1 MRTIQKMLRG
11 WCSWRVLPGFGNLLD
26 QICTGYI
33 TWTCWDFF
41 TILHNKFR
49 ASCGRPQCVLPSF
62 AETCSSSSSIPIT
75 QSPPSPLSKPPPS
88 SRFACPIFCVRRDER
103 LSIDRPV
110 CPFFAWL
117 ASSCCCCWLRL
128 IHRCCY
134 TSSRHIITLRL
145 LVGVGPAA
153 QRFGEWA
160 SASRTFS
167 AITDLVALVQ
177 REVDRLFVFIF

>member
-88 SRFACPIFCVRRDER
+88 SRLRVLFFVSCVMSIY
-103 LSIDRPV
+103 LSIDLTVHFSPGL
-110 CPFFAWL
+110 L
-117 ASSCCCCWLRL
+117 AASCCCWLRL
-128 IHRCCY
+128 LYHCY
-134 TSSRHIITLRL
+134 MSSRQILT
-145 LVGVGPAA
+145 
-153 QRFGEWA
+153 
-160 SASRTFS
+160 
-167 AITDLVALVQ
+167 
-177 REVDRLFVFIF
+177 